1 MYAKVHII
9 KADQVMIRLASGR
22 AEAKQKENKRWMTA
36 GRQGFDGRL
45 MPSNRIPALHAA
57 GSNGCNAPTKP
68 FPHFSTDQTII
79 VRYYR
84 KINFQAL
91 NG

>member
-1 MYAKVHII
+1 MYPKVHII

-45 MPSNRIPALHAA
+45 MP
-57 GSNGCNAPTKP
+57 
-68 FPHFSTDQTII
+68 
-79 VRYYR
+79 
-84 KINFQAL
+84 
-91 NG
+91 